1 MKWNQYFA
9 AALLGSILFLMAG
22 APLFSVLAGAALVA
36 IINIW
41 RTRRAR
47 QES

>member
-1 MKWNQYFA
+1 MKWNHFFA

-22 APLFSVLAGAALVA
+22 APLFSVLAGTALVA
-36 IINIW
+36 IVNIW
-41 RTRRAR
+41 RTRHAR